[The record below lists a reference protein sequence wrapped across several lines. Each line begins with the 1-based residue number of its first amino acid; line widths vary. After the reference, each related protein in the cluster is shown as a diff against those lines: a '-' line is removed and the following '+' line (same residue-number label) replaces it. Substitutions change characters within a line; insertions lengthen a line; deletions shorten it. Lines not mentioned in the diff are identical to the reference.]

1 MTATATAPA
10 SLGRQVKC
18 ALTETLHEEPGLLR
32 AALEDIALGRAIAE
46 GMKTKTVSRDQVFA
60 TLRRK
65 KA

>member
-1 MTATATAPA
+1 
-10 SLGRQVKC
+10 VKC